1 MRTSTALVALG
12 LAFTAVAH
20 LGHDLSTRQIAE
32 HQAVSKRCAAAAG
45 AFTQKRKKRSLAKR
59 HTTFLPRDTNV
70 TIYTESPHFST
81 VQNDTCVLVPE
92 TMAGPYVWPRSDTLR
107 QDMREDQVG
116 VPLFLDIGILDVDT
130 CEPAPEVLVDL
141 WHCTS
146 SILFLCYFIRLI
158 FARQC
163 DWKLLLF

>member
-45 AFTQKRKKRSLAKR
+45 AFTQERKKRSLAKR
-59 HTTFLPRDTNV
+59 HTLLPRDTNV

>member
-1 MRTSTALVALG
+1 MHISTPFVALA

-20 LGHDLSTRQIAE
+20 PGHGLSTRQIAE

-45 AFTQKRKKRSLAKR
+45 AFTQERKKRSLAKR
-59 HTTFLPRDTNV
+59 HTLLPRDTNV

-92 TMAGPYVWPRSDTLR
+92 AMAGPYVWPRSDTLR

-141 WHCTS
+141 WHCKS
-146 SILFLCYFIRLI
+146 SVCFFTTLEG
-158 FARQC
+158 
-163 DWKLLLF
+163 